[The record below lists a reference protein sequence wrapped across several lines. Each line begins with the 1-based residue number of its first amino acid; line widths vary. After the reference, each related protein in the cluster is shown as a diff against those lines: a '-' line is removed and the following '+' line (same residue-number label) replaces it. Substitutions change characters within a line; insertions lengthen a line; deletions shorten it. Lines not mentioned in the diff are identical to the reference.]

1 MLKGGNDVRAVEN
14 GDVAAEVSELWA
26 SSDEAGETDRA
37 VAAWAKTPERKT
49 MMTMCKAVQEAP
61 TMVRL
66 YWGNN
71 VKGASRPGELIGYG
85 PDGCVIKF
93 GGLYRIFAADA
104 RQIGNAM
111 TEIDWNKRKWEL
123 RSAYWCEK

>member
-1 MLKGGNDVRAVEN
+1 MRLAGKVLLTGIALTASAQRLSAATNAVAVTNRVVAVRA
-14 GDVAAEVSELWA
+14 
-26 SSDEAGETDRA
+26 
-37 VAAWAKTPERKT
+37 KMPERKIT
-49 MMTMCKAVQEAP
+49 MTMCKAVQETP

-71 VKGASRPGELIGYG
+71 VKGASRPGELMGYG
-85 PDGCVIKF
+85 PEGCVIKF

-104 RQIGNAM
+104 RQIGNAL

-123 RSAYWCEK
+123 RSAYWCER

>member
-1 MLKGGNDVRAVEN
+1 
-14 GDVAAEVSELWA
+14 
-26 SSDEAGETDRA
+26 
-37 VAAWAKTPERKT
+37 

>member
-1 MLKGGNDVRAVEN
+1 MRLAGKVLLTGVALTASAQRLSAATNAVAVTNRVVAVRA
-14 GDVAAEVSELWA
+14 
-26 SSDEAGETDRA
+26 
-37 VAAWAKTPERKT
+37 KTQERKT
-49 MMTMCKAVQEAP
+49 TMTMCKAVQETP

-71 VKGASRPGELIGYG
+71 VKGASRPGELMGYG
-85 PDGCVIKF
+85 PEGCVIKF

-104 RQIGNAM
+104 RQIGNAL

-123 RSAYWCEK
+123 RSAYWCER

>member
-1 MLKGGNDVRAVEN
+1 MRMNLKLALLGLALAMPVAGLAANTNA
-14 GDVAAEVSELWA
+14 VAAA
-26 SSDEAGETDRA
+26 SRA
-37 VAAWAKTPERKT
+37 VAAKAKTPERKT
-49 MMTMCKAVQEAP
+49 TMTMCKAVQETP

-71 VKGASRPGELIGYG
+71 VKGASRPGELMGYG
-85 PDGCVIKF
+85 PEGCVIKF

-104 RQIGNAM
+104 RQIGNAL

-123 RSAYWCEK
+123 RSAYWCER

>member
-1 MLKGGNDVRAVEN
+1 MRLAWKVMLAGIALTASAQCLSAATNAVAVTN
-14 GDVAAEVSELWA
+14 
-26 SSDEAGETDRA
+26 RA
-37 VAAWAKTPERKT
+37 VAARAKTPERKT
-49 MMTMCKAVQEAP
+49 TMTMCKAVQETP

-71 VKGASRPGELIGYG
+71 VKGASRPGELMGYG

-104 RQIGNAM
+104 RQIGNAL

>member
-1 MLKGGNDVRAVEN
+1 MRLVRKVLLTGIALTASAQRLSAATNAGAVTN
-14 GDVAAEVSELWA
+14 RVVSV
-26 SSDEAGETDRA
+26 R
-37 VAAWAKTPERKT
+37 AKTPERKT
-49 MMTMCKAVQEAP
+49 TMTMCKAVQETP

-71 VKGASRPGELIGYG
+71 VKGASRPGELMGYG
-85 PDGCVIKF
+85 PEGCVIKF

-104 RQIGNAM
+104 RQIGNAL

-123 RSAYWCEK
+123 RSAYWCER

>member
-37 VAAWAKTPERKT
+37 VAAWAKTQERKT
-49 MMTMCKAVQEAP
+49 TMTMCKAVQETP

-85 PDGCVIKF
+85 SGGCVIKF
-93 GGLYRIFAADA
+93 GGMYRLFAADA

-111 TEIDWNKRKWEL
+111 TELDWNKRKWEL
-123 RSAYWCEK
+123 RGNYWCER